1 MPTKLVGLLGLRRE
15 MKIWLR
21 KLPILG
27 VTLTLALP
35 MLLLLPAATTTTG
48 KTRTFYIGVEKI
60 LWDYAPSGQN
70 KIKNI
75 KLTQDPDAAIFT
87 VSAANRVGRKY
98 QKLRYTEFTDS
109 SFKTRKADIDPSY
122 RATWQHLGLL
132 GPTLHAE
139 VGDTLKV
146 VLKNLTPAQDKLAI
160 SLHVHGA
167 KYDKSSEGALYNDG
181 TSGKDKL
188 DDAVKAGQT
197 YTYTWHIDEAAGP
210 AKMDGSSIVW
220 MYHSHTDEITDTYSG
235 LLGALIVT
243 AQGQAKPDGSPQG
256 INREFVTAFEVMNE
270 NKSLLAAQNFARFS
284 SQTTSDPEFEESNL
298 MHAINGFVY
307 GNLPGLNVKLGEKI
321 RWYTLAMGT
330 EVDLHTPHWHGE
342 TVEVMGTRMDMLEL
356 LPGSMKVADMT
367 PRSAGTWLYHCH
379 VNDHITA
386 GMQALFTVSP

>member
-1 MPTKLVGLLGLRRE
+1 

-27 VTLTLALP
+27 VTLALALP
-35 MLLLLPAATTTTG
+35 MLLLLPAATTGTTG
-48 KTRTFYIGVEKI
+48 TTRTFYIGVEKI
-60 LWDYAPSGQN
+60 LWDYAPSDQ
-70 KIKNI
+70 KNI
-75 KLTQDPDAAIFT
+75 KLNKDSDAAVFT

-98 QKLRYTEFTDS
+98 QKLRYTEFTDP
-109 SFKTRKADIDPSY
+109 SFKTRKADIDPLY

-160 SLHVHGA
+160 SIHVHGA
-167 KYDKSSEGALYNDG
+167 KYNKSSEGALYNDG
-181 TSGKDKL
+181 TSSKDKL
-188 DDAVKAGQT
+188 DDALKAGQT
-197 YTYTWHIDEAAGP
+197 YTYTWQIDEAAGP
-210 AKMDGSSIVW
+210 AKMDGSSVVW
-220 MYHSHTDEITDTYSG
+220 MYHSHTDEITDTYAG

-243 AQGQAKPDGSPQG
+243 ARGQAKPDGSPQG
-256 INREFVTAFEVMNE
+256 INREFITAFEVMNE
-270 NKSLLAAQNFARFS
+270 NKSLLAAQNFAKFS
-284 SQTTSDPEFEESNL
+284 SQTTNDPEFEESNL

-307 GNLPGLNVKLGEKI
+307 GNLPGLNMRLGEKI